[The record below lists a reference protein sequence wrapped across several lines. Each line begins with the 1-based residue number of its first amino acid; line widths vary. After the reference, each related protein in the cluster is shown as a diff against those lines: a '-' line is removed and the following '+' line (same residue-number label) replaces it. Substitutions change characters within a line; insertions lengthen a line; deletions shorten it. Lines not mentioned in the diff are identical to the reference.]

1 LNRKHAPLVGLA
13 LLLASAGCT
22 AILDLDRDF
31 QESPSLAGGDSGGGG
46 NDATTSPDV
55 STGQDGSGGA
65 DTAPPPD
72 TDANAPDTG
81 ADAGRR
87 RDAAAD
93 AKADTGIDA
102 ASGLA
107 CGAGLS
113 CSGGTPIC
121 CYVSGGTSTCS
132 AAACGAGL
140 AIPCHVATDCAATG
154 KLCCVEITGTTA
166 SNVSCQDVGSCTV
179 SATQTMFCDP
189 AGGAGV
195 CPAGKTCQVT
205 NLGNVPASYY
215 SCQ

>member
-1 LNRKHAPLVGLA
+1 MNRKQAPLLGLA

-46 NDATTSPDV
+46 TDATTLDALA
-55 STGQDGSGGA
+55 GDDGSVAA
-65 DTAPPPD
+65 DTAVPG

-81 ADAGRR
+81 TDAGRK
-87 RDAAAD
+87 RDGAAD
-93 AKADTGIDA
+93 AKVDTGVDA
-102 ASGLA
+102 AAGLA

-140 AIPCHVATDCAATG
+140 AIPCHVATECAATG

-179 SATQTMFCDP
+179 SATQTIFCDP
-189 AGGAGV
+189 NGGASV